1 MSETTRPAT
10 SRTPR
15 RRWWLLALILAL
27 VIAGAGFAWKR
38 AKAADPAANLRFAT
52 VEQGDLEKTVT
63 AVGSLKAKEYVDVGT
78 QVSGRILKIQVA
90 IGDRVAKGDLIAEID
105 PTVYASTVSK
115 DRANLDNLKAQL
127 AQRQAELV
135 LANEQA
141 ARNERM
147 AAAKAVSEDTVQQA
161 QSAARV
167 AAAAVQSVGAQIK
180 AAQATLDGD
189 LANLSYT
196 KIYSPMDGTVVVQD
210 TRQGQTVNST
220 QSVAVVAQIAN
231 LDVMTV
237 WAQVAEADIS
247 RITPGM
253 PAYFTTLGAPERRW
267 QGSVRQ
273 VQPTPTTTNDVVLYN
288 VLVDVDNR
296 ERALLPAMTVQAFF
310 VLAKAKD
317 AVLVPLGALKPD
329 PASPP
334 ASGEKRKRRD
344 KAGSAPKPDAAD
356 ASEGEKR
363 KRREKPD
370 GTSAQ
375 QGTPYLVQVK
385 TAQGLET
392 RPVRVGLTTRT
403 QAEVLSGLSVGEE
416 IVVGE
421 KSTAPVGKAGPAT
434 AAPRMPGGMGP
445 RL

>member
-1 MSETTRPAT
+1 MSDSARHLAKKST
-10 SRTPR
+10 
-15 RRWWLLALILAL
+15 RRWGLLALVLLLI
-27 VIAGAGFAWKR
+27 VVAGAGFAWQR
-38 AKAADPAANLRFAT
+38 AKASDPTANLRFAA
-52 VEQGDLEKTVT
+52 VEQGNLEKTVT

-78 QVSGRILKIQVA
+78 QVSGRILKIQVQ

-310 VLAKAKD
+310 VLAEAKD
-317 AVLVPLGALKPD
+317 AVIVPLGALKPD
-329 PASPP
+329 PASP
-334 ASGEKRKRRD
+334 ASGGEKRKRRD
-344 KAGSAPKPDAAD
+344 KVGSAPKP
-356 ASEGEKR
+356 EGAPEQK
-363 KRREKPD
+363 
-370 GTSAQ
+370 
-375 QGTPYLVQVK
+375 GTPYIVQVK
-385 TAQGLET
+385 TPQGLET
-392 RPVRVGLTTRT
+392 RSVRVGLTTRT
-403 QAEVLSGLSVGEE
+403 QAEVLSGLTVGEE
-416 IVVGE
+416 VVAGE
-421 KSTAPVGKAGPAT
+421 KSTAAVGKGGPAT
-434 AAPRMPGGMGP
+434 ATPRMPGGAGP